1 MLHEFSFKKIKK
13 SNNRNIYIYIEYSNE
28 TKIETIKKK
37 EKNRNLSI

>member
-1 MLHEFSFKKIKK
+1 MLHMNFRLKKLRKVIIE
-13 SNNRNIYIYIEYSNE
+13 IYIYIEYSNE